1 MHTRDEV
8 KVPLG
13 EGWNRLAVAASEL
26 VPAGEVDAV
35 WVFRALRHE
44 QREWGTA
51 VLSRVDGERRRVY
64 TARYV
69 HTIKGR
75 ERGRYSAVVEEVGTA
90 PPGTVEDLIRLVEK
104 RADDELP
111 EPVDPATW
119 FPPPDDAAA
128 G

>member
-1 MHTRDEV
+1 MLTRDDV

-13 EGWNRLAVAASEL
+13 EGWKRLAAAASDL

-69 HTIKGR
+69 HTIKGK
-75 ERGRYSAVVEEVGTA
+75 ERGRYSAVVEEVGAA

-104 RADDELP
+104 RADDEFP
-111 EPVDPATW
+111 ESVDPAAW
-119 FPPPDDAAA
+119 FEASDDAAA